1 MKTNTLSDEFYAAT
15 EKIIAQRRETIESM
29 DEKRKSMEQF
39 HYRLFKEPL
48 PVLSEK
54 KLKSVNRKSVIART
68 LS

>member
-1 MKTNTLSDEFYAAT
+1 MKTMTLSEEFYAAA
-15 EKIIAQRRETIESM
+15 EKIIEQRRDTIESV

-54 KLKSVNRKSVIART
+54 KFRRMRR
-68 LS
+68 